1 MIVNANE
8 PNILNLL
15 VEIPLATQSSLIT
28 GIILSENPIR
38 YKEILKAVAIKMVNP
53 IAPPIG
59 NPRLLVNI

>member
-38 YKEILKAVAIKMVNP
+38 YKEILKAW
-53 IAPPIG
+53 
-59 NPRLLVNI
+59 